1 MATLHEAFPTLV
13 EWASVDRTFEIA
25 AYAEFDLTDVVGS
38 SAWPALVAALTETV
52 MSGRFDGSPLAEL
65 MPGLKLWSHASLDGP
80 DTLEHIRPLSVR
92 AGNCLKRAGVST
104 WGNLTDKCVQDLAA
118 LRNFGRKSELEVIEA
133 CIELSARAPADG
145 SWQFASPAATEPS
158 PTSRAAVF
166 RELLSYRR
174 ALRAV
179 SDPGAVHPAHEQT
192 AGDAGVG
199 PEAGVAHA
207 LDELEVLFGWVAFA
221 TPAAKVGDVL
231 KSSLQ
236 PESMPR
242 DVRAAWERFAGTA
255 ARELTGATA
264 GPDVATQIDELLDA
278 LRGSARTILE
288 RRILSDE
295 PPTLEQLGEALGVT
309 RERVRQIQVKV
320 EGRLDDLIALPRF
333 RLLRWRAHELS
344 DALGSAAPLEKS
356 TTVAALEH
364 AVRGCDGDRALFLR
378 ALLLRLAGGYR
389 RIDGWLIR
397 AGTAQLPSPADLEA
411 LCDAN
416 GLLPVA
422 TAHEWLVSH
431 GIAAAFHD
439 EWLESKAGFRRFG
452 DTLALWSGSIV
463 DKCVALLA
471 IRGVPT
477 DADTLVKMV
486 GEGHNVTGARNRF
499 FSDERM
505 RRVNRTEWSLATW
518 GMEEYSGI
526 AEEIAQRIAER
537 GGRVRLSE
545 LVPELVRLF
554 QVKEMSVRVYAA
566 APMFVNEDGW
576 IRLRGPD
583 ESYTVTKPLSDCE
596 GVYQVSAHRLCFL
609 VPVDRETLRGSGR
622 ALAPAIGVALGVQP
636 GESRTFRADAGQV
649 RITWPPSSA
658 MGASLG
664 SIRDL
669 VAQVGALEG
678 EQLRLEFDLQDST
691 ALAIRIPKEV
701 PDARDN
707 LSWLQVL
714 TGVDVAGRDPLD
726 AVAAAIGVSRERALG
741 ALRARGDSI
750 VAELLRPPEV
760 DAGLSDALKD
770 LASQL
775 LDGAT

>member
-1 MATLHEAFPTLV
+1 V
-13 EWASVDRTFEIA
+13 
-25 AYAEFDLTDVVGS
+25 
-38 SAWPALVAALTETV
+38 
-52 MSGRFDGSPLAEL
+52 
-65 MPGLKLWSHASLDGP
+65 
-80 DTLEHIRPLSVR
+80 
-92 AGNCLKRAGVST
+92 
-104 WGNLTDKCVQDLAA
+104 
-118 LRNFGRKSELEVIEA
+118 
-133 CIELSARAPADG
+133 
-145 SWQFASPAATEPS
+145 
-158 PTSRAAVF
+158 
-166 RELLSYRR
+166 
-174 ALRAV
+174 
-179 SDPGAVHPAHEQT
+179 
-192 AGDAGVG
+192 
-199 PEAGVAHA
+199 HA
-207 LDELEVLFGWVAFA
+207 LDEFEVLFGWVAFA

-231 KSSLQ
+231 KLSLQ
-236 PESMPR
+236 PESMPP

-255 ARELTGATA
+255 ASELTSATA
-264 GPDVATQIDELLDA
+264 APDAVTQIDEILDA
-278 LRGSARTILE
+278 VRGSARTILE
-288 RRILSDE
+288 RRVLSDE

-344 DALGSAAPLEKS
+344 DALGSAAPLEDS

-364 AVRGCDGDRALFLR
+364 AVTGCDGDRALFLR

-397 AGTAQLPSPADLEA
+397 AGTTQLASPGDLAA

-416 GLLPVA
+416 GVLPVA
-422 TAHEWLVSH
+422 TAYEWLVGH
-431 GIAAAFHD
+431 GIASAFHD

-477 DADTLVKMV
+477 DADTLVEMV

-505 RRVNRTEWSLATW
+505 RRVNRTEWSLTTW

-537 GGRVRLSE
+537 GGRVRLPE
-545 LVPELVRLF
+545 LVPELVGLF

-576 IRLRGPD
+576 IRLRGAD
-583 ESYTVTKPLSDCE
+583 ETYTVTKPLSECE

-622 ALAPAIGVALGVQP
+622 ALAPAIGVALGIQP
-636 GESRTFRADAGQV
+636 GESRTFSADAGQV

-691 ALAIRIPKEV
+691 ALATRIPNEV
-701 PDARDN
+701 PDARDS
-707 LSWLQVL
+707 LLRLQVL

-726 AVAAAIGVSRERALG
+726 AVAAAIGVPRERALG
-741 ALRARGDSI
+741 ALRARGDAA

-760 DAGLSDALKD
+760 DAGLSEALED
-770 LASQL
+770 LATQL